1 MTAKAAPKDKAGVIY
16 KIHDWKLVSLIDVSC
31 ELGLVGLDVKKFS
44 HELRDFRNYIH
55 PFHQRAQGFTPTE
68 HTVDICW
75 QVFRAAFAQLKARRP

>member
-1 MTAKAAPKDKAGVIY
+1 MSSCRRPNEPGGAG
-16 KIHDWKLVSLIDVSC
+16 C
-31 ELGLVGLDVKKFS
+31 NDVKKFS

-75 QVFRAAFAQLKARRP
+75 QVFRAAFAQLKASRP